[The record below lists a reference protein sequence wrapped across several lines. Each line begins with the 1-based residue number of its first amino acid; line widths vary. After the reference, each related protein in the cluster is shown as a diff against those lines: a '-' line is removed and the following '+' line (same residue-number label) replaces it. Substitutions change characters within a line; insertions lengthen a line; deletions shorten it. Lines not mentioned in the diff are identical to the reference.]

1 MATRRILV
9 MVAIALL
16 AAACDKEKDVAPPA
30 ELVDFDPRCASTA
43 SGAPGPKAGTTC
55 CVSALQPVVQGERVY
70 VAGHGG
76 DVRALELATGRD
88 VWRASLDLD
97 LSGGPAVGEGI
108 VVVGSSGGELVAL
121 DAETGAERWRVSTG
135 GEVLAAPTVAGGI
148 VVVRTVDGRL
158 RGLQVAD
165 GVEAWNYE
173 QPVPRLTL
181 RGNGAPVVD
190 GDMVFAGLDNGKVVA
205 LSLATGELLW
215 TTTVAPSHGRT
226 EIERLVDIDSAVRI
240 VGDDVFVVGYQ
251 GRIAMLARDTG
262 QLWWGRDLSSHRG
275 LAVDSDTLYVTTADS
290 TVVALRRR
298 DGTPV
303 WSQDSLLRRSLTA
316 PGARGRCAR
325 RRRLRGLPAL
335 ARRRHRAVARARQ
348 DGGRPHEQCAGRG
361 GRPAAAP
368 DGFRRSPG
376 LARRAAD
383 GGLTP
388 ARVGMPCFPSSPWSA
403 GRTSASRRSSTR

>member
-1 MATRRILV
+1 MTTRRILV
-9 MVAIALL
+9 MVAIAVL
-16 AAACDKEKDVAPPA
+16 ATACDKDKDVAPPA
-30 ELVDFDPRCASTA
+30 ELVDFDPAVRIDRVWST
-43 SGAPGPKAGTTC
+43 GTKGGDD
-55 CVSALQPVVQGERVY
+55 VLRLGLQPVVQGERVY

-88 VWRASLDLD
+88 IWRASLDLD

-121 DAETGAERWRVSTG
+121 DAETGAKRWQVSTG
-135 GEVLAAPTVAGGI
+135 GEVLTAPTVAGGI

-158 RGLQVAD
+158 RGLKVAD

-215 TTTVAPSHGRT
+215 TTTVAPAHGRT

-251 GRIAMLARDTG
+251 GRIAMLARDYRPAVVGAGPVEPSRPRRG
-262 QLWWGRDLSSHRG
+262 QRHALRHHRRQHRG
-275 LAVDSDTLYVTTADS
+275 GAQPARRHAGLEPGLAA
-290 TVVALRRR
+290 
-298 DGTPV
+298 
-303 WSQDSLLRRSLTA
+303 A
-316 PGARGRCAR
+316 PLAHGAGARGRCAG

-335 ARRRHRAVARARQ
+335 ARRHHRAAACARQ
-348 DGGRPHEQCAGRG
+348 DGGGRMSNAPVAAGGLLLLETDSGEVQAWR
-361 GRPAAAP
+361 AAP
-368 DGFRRSPG
+368 R
-376 LARRAAD
+376 
-383 GGLTP
+383 T
-388 ARVGMPCFPSSPWSA
+388 A
-403 GRTSASRRSSTR
+403 G